1 MMSEPDILRYKLF
14 QKVAR
19 VNAAETGKALAP
31 NVVQLTEDHHLDL
44 SKLRKNNESK
54 LGSSVTATTQG
65 VLNNGIMDN

>member
-31 NVVQLTEDHHLDL
+31 NVVQVTEDHHLDL
-44 SKLRKNNESK
+44 S
-54 LGSSVTATTQG
+54 
-65 VLNNGIMDN
+65 